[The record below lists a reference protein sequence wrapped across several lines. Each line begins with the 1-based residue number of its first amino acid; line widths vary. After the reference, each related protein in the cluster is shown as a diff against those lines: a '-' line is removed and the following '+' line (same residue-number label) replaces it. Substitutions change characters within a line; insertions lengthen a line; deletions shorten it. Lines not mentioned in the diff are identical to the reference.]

1 MPLKDEHVSFISPDR
16 RCLCLKKRQVV
27 RAQRKLCQSFAVI
40 TVLLELEGKKK
51 SFALPSPENG
61 LESPGYLNVSRTA
74 K

>member
-51 SFALPSPENG
+51 VLLFLLPKMVWN
-61 LESPGYLNVSRTA
+61 LLDI
-74 K
+74 